1 MSPAAPSTPRVPRF
15 WADDA
20 KVAIKLNGNFPGN
33 PAANGLPTVQGIIYL
48 ADGVNGRPL
57 AVMDSIEVTI
67 NRTGAA
73 TTLAARHLARRNSRV
88 ATVCG
93 AGVQGRIQ
101 LAAIA
106 AAAKLERAH
115 VWDINGQAAERLAQE
130 MSAALK
136 LDVRP
141 APDLSVVRESDI
153 VVTCTSA
160 RRAFLTP
167 ELVRPGTFIA
177 AVGADNSDKHEI
189 DPRLYAASLA
199 VVDLLEQAAEIGDLH
214 HALEAGAV
222 TRAHV
227 HAEPGRDPGR
237 HQARPDRRAVHHPVR
252 QHRHGPAGRR
262 GRCRDL
268 PAGARSRRRNA
279 AFAHLKGTCNDWG
292 SSAARLDEWI
302 GELSKTDPVVTY
314 CVYGFHIGCET
325 AIALRKAGFDARYMA
340 GGHYAWKAIG
350 GKVRLFD

>member
-1 MSPAAPSTPRVPRF
+1 MTPAGLLVLSRADIVRLMDYSDYVDAVEAAFRAAVEGRAVAPPASALHVASGSF
-15 WADDA
+15 HAKGAALLGDDA

-33 PAANGLPTVQGIIYL
+33 PAANALPTVQGIIYL
-48 ADGVNGRPL
+48 ADGANGRPL

-73 TTLAARHLARRNSRV
+73 TTLAARYLARRDSRV

-106 AAAKLERAH
+106 AAVKLERVH

-130 MSAALK
+130 MSATLK
-136 LDVRP
+136 LDVRS

-153 VVTCTSA
+153 IVTCTSA

-167 ELVRPGTFIA
+167 ELVRPGTFIS

-199 VVDLLEQAAEIGDLH
+199 VVDSLEQAAEIGDLH

-222 TRAHV
+222 TREHV
-227 HAEPGRDPGR
+227 HASLGEILAGTKPGRTDEQSIALFDSTGMGL
-237 HQARPDRRAVHHPVR
+237 QDVAAAVAIYRRA
-252 QHRHGPAGRR
+252 
-262 GRCRDL
+262 L
-268 PAGARSRRRNA
+268 EAGA
-279 AFAHLKGTCNDWG
+279 GT
-292 SSAARLDEWI
+292 RLS
-302 GELSKTDPVVTY
+302 LT
-314 CVYGFHIGCET
+314 
-325 AIALRKAGFDARYMA
+325 
-340 GGHYAWKAIG
+340 
-350 GKVRLFD
+350 

>member
-1 MSPAAPSTPRVPRF
+1 MTPAGLLVLSRADIVRLMDYADYVDAIEAAFRAAVEGRAVAPPASALHVPNGSF
-15 WADDA
+15 HAKGAALLGDDA

-33 PAANGLPTVQGIIYL
+33 PAANGLPTVQGVIYL

-73 TTLAARHLARRNSRV
+73 TTLAARHLARRDSRV

-106 AAAKLERAH
+106 AAVKLDRVH
-115 VWDINGQAAERLAQE
+115 VWDINGQAADRLAQE
-130 MSAALK
+130 MSVALK
-136 LDVRP
+136 LDVRS
-141 APDLSVVRESDI
+141 APDLSTVRQSDI

-167 ELVRPGTFIA
+167 ELVRPGTFIS

-199 VVDLLEQAAEIGDLH
+199 VVDSLEQAAEIGDLH

-227 HAEPGRDPGR
+227 HASLGEILAGTRPGRTDERAITLFDSTGMGL
-237 HQARPDRRAVHHPVR
+237 QDVAAAVAIYRRA
-252 QHRHGPAGRR
+252 
-262 GRCRDL
+262 L
-268 PAGARSRRRNA
+268 EAGA
-279 AFAHLKGTCNDWG
+279 GT
-292 SSAARLDEWI
+292 RLS
-302 GELSKTDPVVTY
+302 LT
-314 CVYGFHIGCET
+314 
-325 AIALRKAGFDARYMA
+325 
-340 GGHYAWKAIG
+340 
-350 GKVRLFD
+350 

>member
-1 MSPAAPSTPRVPRF
+1 MTPAGLLVLSRADIVRLMDYADYVDAVEAAFRAAVEGRAVAPPASALHVPSGSF
-15 WADDA
+15 HAKGAALLGDDA

-48 ADGVNGRPL
+48 ADGINGRPL

-73 TTLAARHLARRNSRV
+73 TTLAARHLARRDSRV

-106 AAAKLERAH
+106 AAVKLDRVH
-115 VWDINGQAAERLAQE
+115 VWDINGQAAERLAHE
-130 MSAALK
+130 MSVALK
-136 LDVRP
+136 LDVRS
-141 APDLSVVRESDI
+141 APDLSTVRQSDI

-167 ELVRPGTFIA
+167 ELVRPGTFIS

-189 DPRLYAASLA
+189 DPRLYAASLS
-199 VVDLLEQAAEIGDLH
+199 VVDSLEQAAEIGDLH

-227 HAEPGRDPGR
+227 HADLGEILAGTKPGRTNA
-237 HQARPDRRAVHHPVR
+237 QAITLFDSTGMGLQDVAAAVAIYKRA
-252 QHRHGPAGRR
+252 
-262 GRCRDL
+262 L
-268 PAGARSRRRNA
+268 EAGA
-279 AFAHLKGTCNDWG
+279 GT
-292 SSAARLDEWI
+292 RLS
-302 GELSKTDPVVTY
+302 LT
-314 CVYGFHIGCET
+314 
-325 AIALRKAGFDARYMA
+325 
-340 GGHYAWKAIG
+340 
-350 GKVRLFD
+350 